1 MERNRFFPTGED
13 EHEAITPLEMTAIP
27 ETPVDLSQVWTTRL
41 QTPAE
46 AEMGVGTFS
55 DVWGGERPSESRAR
69 FNTLAPILEVA
80 DVSQAWTTPLPK
92 IVATEIMLDISTAV
106 TGEMLRSTISQA
118 ETMPMQKL
126 ATPEI
131 ATDVTQGATIP
142 LRRLT
147 EPNEPKLDNDLSQ
160 TVTTR
165 LSESLLKSK
174 KTTSLNI
181 TYTSLIALLLL
192 GILGSLFSF
201 AGYSIYSTY
210 SGEYHQYLSYAQAG
224 IQHLQTA
231 ESLLA
236 ALPHNPLD
244 ANSVVK
250 AQKEFIAASNE
261 LVLLDNAL
269 KSVPNIDTYIPVY
282 GEKLRAALEVLPVAL
297 EATQAGKIG
306 CDVLNL
312 LISRFHDPTN
322 VNSQGL
328 TMADMTTIRN
338 DFQQV
343 EAIFYQLIDQV
354 NHLSPSDAQLDPRVG
369 KLMTSFHTYLP
380 AILSS
385 LDDTDKLLAILPAIL
400 GIGKPSSYLI
410 EVLDSTE
417 LRPGGGFI
425 GNYGVLTLTN
435 GRETDAHIT
444 DVDLLDRPFE
454 AAGHVIPFP
463 SAYQWFD
470 ISPGSW
476 SLRDTNLD
484 ADFPTVARYS
494 QQNYKREGGTGTFQ
508 GVMAITPVLIQ
519 QMLGITGPINVPE
532 YHEIITA
539 QNLIARIHYHQ
550 LAASEGVDTIV
561 ASDGKSSQRKHF
573 TALLAEHFLD
583 RIHELGSSALPKLVQ
598 LMISSLH
605 TKDLQVYLNNSV
617 AESYLQRFH
626 IDASIQSPPGD
637 SLFVVDAN
645 IAADKANPYIVD
657 TLNDSV
663 TIDSQG
669 NAIHQTTLTYAWKI
683 PGPVYGTGPYRDYIR
698 IYAPPGS
705 ILHEESGFQSRGTSK
720 AFGRTV
726 WAGFFTLNF
735 GQTRTITL
743 QWSVPH
749 AAIKGAHGWHYQYL
763 LQRQAGTVWTIHLHL
778 VLPACAMISNPSGAL
793 VYSHKVLSIPVNSLS
808 QDTNLG
814 VDYTC

>member
-1 MERNRFFPTGED
+1 MGRNRFFPTGEE
-13 EHEAITPLEMTAIP
+13 EHEVITPLESIP
-27 ETPVDLSQVWTTRL
+27 KTPVDLSQVWTIQL
-41 QTPAE
+41 QTPAKPE
-46 AEMGVGTFS
+46 IGVVT
-55 DVWGGERPSESRAR
+55 PSEAYEAH
-69 FNTLAPILEVA
+69 FNTLTPILESA
-80 DVSQAWTTPLPK
+80 DVSQAWTTSLPK
-92 IVATEIMLDISTAV
+92 IAAPVIEVDDISTAV
-106 TGEMLRSTISQA
+106 TSRIRRIRPRIAQA
-118 ETMPMQKL
+118 ETVPIQKL
-126 ATPEI
+126 ETPEI
-131 ATDVTQGATIP
+131 ATDGTQANTIP
-142 LRRLT
+142 LQRASTPKIASDWTEAVSTQLT
-147 EPNEPKLDNDLSQ
+147 AL
-160 TVTTR
+160 
-165 LSESLLKSK
+165 LLKSK
-174 KTTSLNI
+174 KPNKLKI
-181 TYTSLIALLLL
+181 TYASLIILLLL
-192 GILGSLFSF
+192 GMFGSLCTFIGYNTYQ
-201 AGYSIYSTY
+201 GYSAQ
-210 SGEYHQYLSYAQAG
+210 YHQYLSYAQTG

-236 ALPHNPLD
+236 ALPHNPFD
-244 ANSVVK
+244 TNSVVK

-269 KSVPNIDTYIPVY
+269 KSVPNIITYLPVY
-282 GEKLRAALEVLPVAL
+282 GVKLRAALEVLPLAI

-306 CDVLNL
+306 CDMLNL

-328 TMADMTTIRN
+328 TLTDMTTIQK

-343 EAIFYQLIDQV
+343 EAIFYRLIDQV
-354 NHLSPSDAQLDPRVG
+354 KHLSPSDAQLDPRVG

-380 AILSS
+380 TILAS
-385 LDDTDKLLAILPAIL
+385 LADVDKLLAILPGIL
-400 GIGKPSSYLI
+400 GIGKPSNYLI

-417 LRPGGGFI
+417 LRPDGGFI

-463 SAYQWFD
+463 STYQWFD

-494 QQNYKREGGTGTFQ
+494 QQNYKREGGTATFQ

-519 QMLGITGPINVPE
+519 HMLDITGPINVTE

-573 TALLAEHFLD
+573 TALLAEHFLA
-583 RIHELGSSALPKLVQ
+583 RIHQLGSSALPKLVQ

-605 TKDLQVYLNNSV
+605 TKDLQVYMNNSV
-617 AESYLQRFH
+617 AESYLQRYH
-626 IDASIQSPPGD
+626 IDASIQAPPGD

-645 IAADKANPYIVD
+645 IAANKANPYIVD

-669 NAIHQTTLTYAWKI
+669 NAIHQTTLTYTWRI
-683 PGPVYGTGPYRDYIR
+683 PGPIYGNSPYRDYVR
-698 IYAPPGS
+698 IYVPPGS
-705 ILHEESGFQSRGTSK
+705 ILREESGFESRGTSN

-749 AAIKGAHGWHYQYL
+749 AAIKGAHGVHYQYL

-778 VLPACAMISNPSGAL
+778 ALPACAMISNPSGAL
-793 VYSHKVLSIPVNSLS
+793 VYSHKTLSIPVTSLS